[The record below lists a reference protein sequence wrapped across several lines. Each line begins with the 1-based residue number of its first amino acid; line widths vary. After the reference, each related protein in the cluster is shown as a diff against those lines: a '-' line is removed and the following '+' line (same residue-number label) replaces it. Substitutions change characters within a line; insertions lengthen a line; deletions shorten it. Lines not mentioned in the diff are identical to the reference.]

1 MLSIAAKLIQEYLSR
16 ERTYVTPF
24 PWLDQPWQLALDEI
38 FIKVRMFE
46 RDTQRFEELKEEE
59 RGMYD
64 IFEPNK
70 HCENPRFV
78 LVEGAPGI
86 GKTVFCQKLATDWS
100 KGKTGEPFP
109 NFRIVLN
116 LKCRDIQ
123 PTDGKLDVN
132 ALKES
137 IADQLLP
144 SDAPE
149 ELKATL
155 FEFMKIAP
163 CEALVVLDGLDELKQ
178 AFDLDA
184 LKRQLRSW
192 HCKFLFTSRN
202 DPRLR
207 QSCDCLYQIIGF
219 SFEDAVAYIKRFFG
233 EKGTEMA
240 TSLIGKIRE
249 NRFLLDLVSNP
260 LTTSLVC
267 FVFHET
273 DGELSSSRVKLY
285 RELTSCVLRRKYT
298 RNGEEPP
305 SQPLMVHEQDLA
317 NLGRMAFKGI
327 ETGQLHFSEAEFKA
341 EGLATD
347 VLHFGFLSQER
358 SASKMTNSPCCFQFV
373 HKTIQEF
380 FAALYLCNQLVS
392 GNVGD
397 WLASLARKTE
407 DELRRQ
413 YEQVLRFVVCML
425 SEKGE
430 RGKTAGSGLF
440 SSLARQE
447 PCYDL
452 LFGGFVCDLLR
463 EYHDVNNNFGDAMVQ
478 PVVESWAVSQLR
490 LSSRGFSEADVR
502 FRVACSILKA
512 NRPLEYLDLR
522 ANEIRDLAALADALR
537 QNRELKGLWL
547 QRNPQLTEAT
557 VAALAEALTRHPAIR
572 RLELDERFE
581 EMPALEDLERENP
594 QLRIRFV

>member
-1 MLSIAAKLIQEYLSR
+1 M
-16 ERTYVTPF
+16 VG
-24 PWLDQPWQLALDEI
+24 
-38 FIKVRMFE
+38 
-46 RDTQRFEELKEEE
+46 RDTQRFGELNKEE

-64 IFEPNK
+64 IFKPNK
-70 HCENPRFV
+70 HCKNPRFV

-100 KGKTGEPFP
+100 KGKTGRSFS

-116 LKCRDIQ
+116 LKCRDIH
-123 PTDGKLDVN
+123 PTCGELNVK

-149 ELKATL
+149 ELKTTL

-163 CEALVVLDGLDELKQ
+163 CETLVVLDGLDELKQ

-202 DPRLR
+202 DPGLR
-207 QSCDCLYQIIGF
+207 QSCDSLYQIVGF
-219 SFEDAVAYIKRFFG
+219 TFEDAVAYIEKFFG
-233 EKGTEMA
+233 EGGKDMA
-240 TSLIGKIRE
+240 TSLIGKIKKR
-249 NRFLLDLVSNP
+249 RFLRDLVSNP

-273 DGELSSSRVKLY
+273 DGQLPSSKAKLY

-305 SQPLMVHEQDLA
+305 SQPLVVHEQDLA

-327 ETGQLHFSEAEFKA
+327 ETGQLHFSEAEFKD

-392 GNVGD
+392 GNGGD
-397 WLASLARKTE
+397 WLANLAGKTW

-413 YEQVLRFVVCML
+413 YEQVLHFLVCML

-430 RGKTAGSGLF
+430 RGKTAELF
-440 SSLARQE
+440 SSLARRRARNDM
-447 PCYDL
+447 Y
-452 LFGGFVCDLLR
+452 FGCFVCELVKQC
-463 EYHDVNNNFGDAMVQ
+463 HDVNNNFGDAMVQ
-478 PVVESWAVSQLR
+478 PVVESWVVSR
-490 LSSRGFSEADVR
+490 LNLFSRGLSEADVR
-502 FRVACSILKA
+502 FRVACSVVKA
-512 NRPLEYLDLR
+512 NGPLKVLNLQH
-522 ANEIRDLAALADALR
+522 NELRDLAALVDALG
-537 QNRELKGLWL
+537 QNRRLERLTL
-547 QRNPQLTEAT
+547 RENPQLTEET
-557 VAALAEALTRHPAIR
+557 IAALAAKLTRHPAIR
-572 RLELDERFE
+572 GLRLDEKFKG
-581 EMPALEDLERENP
+581 MAALKELERKKP
-594 QLRIRFV
+594 QLMIVFR

>member
-1 MLSIAAKLIQEYLSR
+1 M
-16 ERTYVTPF
+16 VG
-24 PWLDQPWQLALDEI
+24 
-38 FIKVRMFE
+38 
-46 RDTQRFEELKEEE
+46 RDTQRFWGLNKEE

-64 IFEPNK
+64 IFESNE
-70 HCENPRFV
+70 HCEDPRFV

-100 KGKTGEPFP
+100 KGKTGESFP

-123 PTDGKLDVN
+123 PTCGELDVK

-149 ELKATL
+149 ELKTTL
-155 FEFMKIAP
+155 FKFMEIAP

-202 DPRLR
+202 DPGLR
-207 QSCDCLYQIIGF
+207 QSCDSLYQIVGF
-219 SFEDAVAYIKRFFG
+219 TFEDAVAYIEKFFG
-233 EKGTEMA
+233 EEGKDMA
-240 TSLIGKIRE
+240 TSLIGKTRE

-273 DGELSSSRVKLY
+273 DGELPSSKAKLY

-298 RNGEEPP
+298 RNREEPP
-305 SQPLMVHEQDLA
+305 SQPLVVHEQDLA
-317 NLGRMAFKGI
+317 NLGRMALKGI
-327 ETGQLHFSEAEFKA
+327 ETGQLHFSETEFKA

-347 VLHFGFLSQER
+347 VLNFGFLVKER
-358 SASKMTNSPCCFQFV
+358 STSKKFSSPCCFQFF

-380 FAALYLCNQLVS
+380 FAALYLCSQLLS
-392 GNVGD
+392 GNGEE

-407 DELRRQ
+407 VELRRQ

-430 RGKTAGSGLF
+430 HGKKAASGLF
-440 SSLARQE
+440 SSLARRE
-447 PCYDL
+447 ARDDDE
-452 LFGGFVCDLLR
+452 FGGFVCELVKQC
-463 EYHDVNNNFGDAMVQ
+463 HDVNNTFGDAMVQ
-478 PVVESWAVSQLR
+478 PVVESWAVSQLY
-490 LSSRGFSEADVR
+490 LFSRGLSEADVR
-502 FRVACSILKA
+502 FRVACSVVKA
-512 NRPLEYLDLR
+512 NGPLKVLDLSYN
-522 ANEIRDLAALADALR
+522 NELRDLAALADALR
-537 QNRELKGLWL
+537 QNRRLEWL
-547 QRNPQLTEAT
+547 LLQGNPQLTEET
-557 VAALAEALTRHPAIR
+557 IAALAVKLTHHPAIR
-572 RLELDERFE
+572 LLALDKKFE
-581 EMPALEDLERENP
+581 GMAALKELERENP
-594 QLRIRFV
+594 QLSIQFL

>member
-1 MLSIAAKLIQEYLSR
+1 M
-16 ERTYVTPF
+16 VG
-24 PWLDQPWQLALDEI
+24 
-38 FIKVRMFE
+38 
-46 RDTQRFEELKEEE
+46 RDTRRFGELNVEE

-64 IFEPNK
+64 IFESSE
-70 HCENPRFV
+70 HCEDPRFV

-100 KGKTGEPFP
+100 KGKTGESFR

-123 PTDGKLDVN
+123 PTCGKLDAK

-144 SDAPE
+144 PDAPE
-149 ELKATL
+149 ELKTTL
-155 FEFMKIAP
+155 FEFMKIAS

-202 DPRLR
+202 DPGLR
-207 QSCDCLYQIIGF
+207 QSCDSLYQIVGF
-219 SFEDAVAYIKRFFG
+219 TFEDAVAYIEKFFG
-233 EKGTEMA
+233 EEGKDMA

-260 LTTSLVC
+260 LTTSLLC

-273 DGELSSSRVKLY
+273 DGELPSSKAKLY

-298 RNGEEPP
+298 RNSEKPP
-305 SQPLMVHEQDLA
+305 SQPLVVHEQDLA
-317 NLGRMAFKGI
+317 NLGRMALKGI
-327 ETGQLHFSEAEFKA
+327 ETGQLHFSETEFKA

-347 VLHFGFLSQER
+347 VLNFGFLVKER
-358 SASKMTNSPCCFQFV
+358 STSKKFSSPCCFQFF

-380 FAALYLCNQLVS
+380 FAALYLCSQLLS
-392 GNVGD
+392 GNGED

-413 YEQVLRFVVCML
+413 YEQVLRFMVCML

-430 RGKTAGSGLF
+430 RGKTAASGWF
-440 SSLARQE
+440 SSLARRE
-447 PCYDL
+447 ARDMY
-452 LFGGFVCDLLR
+452 FGGFICDLL
-463 EYHDVNNNFGDAMVQ
+463 EECHDVNNNFGDAMVQ
-478 PVVESWAVSQLR
+478 PVVESWAVSR
-490 LSSRGFSEADVR
+490 LSLFSRGLSEADVR
-502 FRVACSILKA
+502 FRVACSVVKA
-512 NRPLEYLDLR
+512 NGPLEVLNLQH
-522 ANEIRDLAALADALR
+522 NELRDLAALADALG
-537 QNRELKGLWL
+537 QNGRLEWLGL
-547 QRNPQLTEAT
+547 RDNRQLTEET
-557 VAALAEALTRHPAIR
+557 TAALAVKLTHHPAIR
-572 RLELDERFE
+572 WLVLDKKFE
-581 EMPALEDLERENP
+581 EMRALKELERKKP
-594 QLRIRFV
+594 QLRIMFE